1 MEETAT
7 GKVRGEAGLHY
18 QVDMASEG
26 GEETMFSLGWVT
38 AYHGNINQAGEMGGW
53 QKKVILIFGKL
64 ILRCQKETSSLRW
77 K

>member
-1 MEETAT
+1 MRV
-7 GKVRGEAGLHY
+7 GKKPC
-18 QVDMASEG
+18 
-26 GEETMFSLGWVT
+26 FSFGWVT
-38 AYHGNINQAGEMGGW
+38 AYHSDINQAGEMGGW